1 MATDGTTG
9 SGAGGGAGRLPWTMD
24 VVLQLD
30 NEGVEAYLAD
40 PGTRVAFTGALEAPT
55 YVYVVQKDADDYVR
69 VLYPADGAAV
79 QFPAGPAV
87 RVPAEGWARTV
98 SAGVV
103 RVIGAPGPV
112 TRDQIAAL
120 AGGREPP
127 PNADKHGSS

>member
-9 SGAGGGAGRLPWTMD
+9 SGAGRLPWTMD
-24 VVLQLD
+24 IVLQLD
-30 NEGVEAYLAD
+30 NEGVETYVAD
-40 PGTRVAFTGALEAPT
+40 AGVRVAFAGALEAAT
-55 YVYVVQKDADDYVR
+55 YVYLVQKDADDYVR
-69 VLYPADGAAV
+69 VLYPAEGGAV

-98 SAGVV
+98 STGVV

-112 TRDQIAAL
+112 TREQIAAL